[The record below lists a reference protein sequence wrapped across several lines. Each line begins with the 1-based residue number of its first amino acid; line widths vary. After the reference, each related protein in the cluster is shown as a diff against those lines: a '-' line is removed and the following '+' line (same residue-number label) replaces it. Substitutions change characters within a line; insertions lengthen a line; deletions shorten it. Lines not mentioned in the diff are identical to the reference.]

1 MKSDPKKIPGEEL
14 TPNPVRT
21 MYGLFS
27 ANTIK
32 DLTTGEIFPA
42 ITYKINWKLIQDKVG
57 YYNLLWHDVIEA
69 YVVIQ
74 YIVEEVS

>member
-1 MKSDPKKIPGEEL
+1 MKLDPRKIPGEE
-14 TPNPVRT
+14 TEENPVRT

-42 ITYKINWKLIQDKVG
+42 ITYKINWEAIQDKVG

-69 YVVIQ
+69 YIVIQ
-74 YIVEEVS
+74 YIINEVS